1 MRIYPDSFAFTLLL
15 GLMASLPTFGIDAP
29 PPQAF
34 RRRED
39 DLGTTSVELGL
50 ATELALSTILATSLL
65 LMGGKSG
72 LVVVLAMV
80 GVALSFGSISPYA
93 TKEALRQIAEVMGSI
108 SARTFVQMIGAA
120 SSSAIDGH
128 SVFLWR

>member
-1 MRIYPDSFAFTLLL
+1 
-15 GLMASLPTFGIDAP
+15 
-29 PPQAF
+29 
-34 RRRED
+34 
-39 DLGTTSVELGL
+39 
-50 ATELALSTILATSLL
+50 
-65 LMGGKSG
+65 MGGKSG